1 MRVRAKRIP
10 RDTPY
15 LTADKW
21 YNVTPHSS
29 GHPRAGYIID
39 DTGEKTSIMLD
50 WCAHLK
56 GAAWEVEK

>member
-1 MRVRAKRIP
+1 MKVRTNHVP

-39 DTGEKTSIMLD
+39 DDGEKIPIMFD
-50 WCAHLK
+50 NCAHLNH
-56 GAAWEVEK
+56 AAWEVKE